1 MDRLIALSRL
11 LDAPS
16 RLIGRWLRWLAVLL
30 VLIQLA
36 VVVWRFVFAS
46 SHVMM
51 QEAVFYTNA
60 VLFMCTVGYAYL
72 VDAHVRVDITY
83 QGAPARRKAL
93 IDLLGIVFMVLPF
106 AAVMLWYGW
115 PYVRTSWAGMEGAL
129 FFGGIPAAFLLKT
142 LIIVFPLLLIVQ
154 SLALALRMIAVLAGW
169 DGAVFESGELGPTA

>member
-1 MDRLIALSRL
+1 MDRLITLSRW

-30 VLIQLA
+30 VLVQLA

-46 SHVMM
+46 SHVML

-60 VLFMCTVGYAYL
+60 IMFMCTVGYGFL
-72 VDAHVRVDITY
+72 VDGHVRVDITY
-83 QGAPARRKAL
+83 QTASARRKAL
-93 IDLLGIVFMVLPF
+93 IDLAGIVFMALPF

-115 PYVRTSWAGMEGAL
+115 PYVRASWAGLEGAL

-142 LIIVFPLLLIVQ
+142 LILVFPLLLVVQ
-154 SLALALRMIAVLAGW
+154 SLALALRMIAVLAGR
-169 DGAVFESGELGPTA
+169 DVAVFEAGELGPTA